1 MREIEPA
8 HVVALSY
15 VISNDGASNTCAQ
28 LTLQLSD
35 PGSALQGRTFEVDL
49 PPATNGHAEFVI
61 PQHRFLASVHR
72 MWKRGDRCQ
81 VPCLLAALSPL
92 HPATAVVCGPVLAHS
107 GYLLLALHC
116 CFLFHFPLYPCI
128 HSMMSSHSSVHSAF

>member
-15 VISNDGASNTCAQ
+15 VISNDGASNTCAR

-35 PGSALQGRTFEVDL
+35 PSSALQGRTFEVDL

-72 MWKRGDRCQ
+72 MWKRGDHCQ
-81 VPCLLAALSPL
+81 VPALLADPLS
-92 HPATAVVCGPVLAHS
+92 
-107 GYLLLALHC
+107 LALHSIFPFS
-116 CFLFHFPLYPCI
+116 FLVFLSLSMQPCNRLSTCSLI
-128 HSMMSSHSSVHSAF
+128 FQYWC